1 MATVSNGTLV
11 YWYTLDNQYPP
22 PMIEYDPVRWVA
34 FLVSALFLLLSG
46 RALMASRAAKAM
58 WLNAVGVAAI
68 LAFISLILRGAMDS
82 TDADTFR
89 MYEAQTV
96 LHLCAAYI
104 LVGVLLV
111 FSSKWIEEASGGMV
125 GIFLTHMGIGYSI
138 AVVICTCTGFPL
150 AFDAAEERRISGYR
164 LVSVSLIVSIGV
176 TLLAGMLVFYHA
188 SDRTG
193 RGEHPRSAQRVSM
206 ITIPTVLLVLMLS
219 FVLARVSLPTKNA
232 ANTSDALFYCL
243 SVIPLAG
250 VIAVWAAGAEEFLSE
265 GGEQQQQ
272 SVAACYTVESGD
284 SETEYSMQEL
294 RRAAV
299 PCLDKRV
306 AVTDNPAC
314 VMVCCCK
321 GGLCARCKYE
331 AMLQQAMQRYC

>member
-1 MATVSNGTLV
+1 
-11 YWYTLDNQYPP
+11 
-22 PMIEYDPVRWVA
+22 
-34 FLVSALFLLLSG
+34 
-46 RALMASRAAKAM
+46 
-58 WLNAVGVAAI
+58 
-68 LAFISLILRGAMDS
+68 
-82 TDADTFR
+82 
-89 MYEAQTV
+89 
-96 LHLCAAYI
+96 
-104 LVGVLLV
+104 
-111 FSSKWIEEASGGMV
+111 
-125 GIFLTHMGIGYSI
+125 MGIGYSI

-250 VIAVWAAGAEEFLSE
+250 VIAVWTAGAEEFLSE

-272 SVAACYTVESGD
+272 QQPVAACYTVESGD
-284 SETEYSMQEL
+284 SETEYSMREL

-299 PCLDKRV
+299 PCLDRRV
-306 AVTDNPAC
+306 AVTDNAAC
-314 VMVCCCK
+314 VMACCCK

>member
-1 MATVSNGTLV
+1 MATVSSGALV

-34 FLVSALFLLLSG
+34 YLVSALFLLLTG

-58 WLNAVGVAAI
+58 WLNAVGIAAI

-82 TDADTFR
+82 TEADTFR
-89 MYEAQTV
+89 M
-96 LHLCAAYI
+96 
-104 LVGVLLV
+104 
-111 FSSKWIEEASGGMV
+111 IEEASGGML

-188 SDRTG
+188 GDKTG

-206 ITIPTVLLVLMLS
+206 ITIPTVLLVLVLS

-250 VIAVWAAGAEEFLSE
+250 VIAAWTAGAEEFLSE
-265 GGEQQQQ
+265 GEVQQQQQQ

-284 SETEYSMQEL
+284 SETEYSMREL

-306 AVTDNPAC
+306 AVADNAAC
-314 VMVCCCK
+314 VVVCCCK

-331 AMLQQAMQRYC
+331 AMLQQAMQRYS

>member
-1 MATVSNGTLV
+1 MATVSSGALV

-34 FLVSALFLLLSG
+34 YLVSALFLLLTG

-58 WLNAVGVAAI
+58 WLNAVGIAAI

-82 TDADTFR
+82 TEADTFR
-89 MYEAQTV
+89 M
-96 LHLCAAYI
+96 
-104 LVGVLLV
+104 
-111 FSSKWIEEASGGMV
+111 IEEASGGML

-188 SDRTG
+188 GDKTG

-206 ITIPTVLLVLMLS
+206 ITIPTVLLVLVLS

-232 ANTSDALFYCL
+232 ANTSDALFY
-243 SVIPLAG
+243 
-250 VIAVWAAGAEEFLSE
+250 
-265 GGEQQQQ
+265 
-272 SVAACYTVESGD
+272 
-284 SETEYSMQEL
+284 
-294 RRAAV
+294 
-299 PCLDKRV
+299 
-306 AVTDNPAC
+306 
-314 VMVCCCK
+314 
-321 GGLCARCKYE
+321 
-331 AMLQQAMQRYC
+331 